1 MNLRPLRRLR
11 RSRAFTLMEMVLV
24 MAIIGLVF
32 AGTFVG
38 MSALNDEGIL
48 QKPYVQLRGLAK
60 VAWQRAM
67 MDQNSMEIAF
77 YPDRFVL
84 RPRQAANAA
93 DDRFIA
99 DASRAKGRSRDPEE
113 VKIPEGIMVEIRH
126 WASKVWERPTPDKPV
141 VWIFEE
147 SGLLEPL
154 TVVFTGEQG
163 TVGASFDPLT
173 ASVKQEI
180 FEREQ

>member
-1 MNLRPLRRLR
+1 MNLSRQR

-60 VAWQRAM
+60 TAWQTSL
-67 MDQNSMEIAF
+67 MDQTPMEIVF
-77 YPDRFVL
+77 YPDRFL
-84 RPRQAANAA
+84 MRRRQAANEA
-93 DDRFIA
+93 DDRFRA
-99 DASRAKGRSRDPEE
+99 DSDRAKGRTAATEE
-113 VKIPEGIMVEIRH
+113 FRIPEGIMVEVRH
-126 WASKVWERPTPDKPV
+126 WASDVWIRPTPKEPIS
-141 VWIFEE
+141 WIFEE

-154 TVVFTGEQG
+154 SVRFTGEQG
-163 TVGASFDPLT
+163 TVGALFDPLT
-173 ASVKQEI
+173 ASVKEEI
-180 FEREQ
+180 YSRDE